1 MDPATSP
8 KSYWPIL
15 KVFPNNRKVPC
26 IPSLLHENKFIIDFK
41 RKAEIFDINF
51 CFINTCSYLRT
62 TLTKKT
68 HESLSKIL
76 STSNGILKIVKN
88 LDPNKAHSHNMI
100 SIWMVKLCD
109 SSLCKPLEL
118 LFKSYLEN
126 GKFPLEWK
134 RAIVVPANKKRYRK
148 INNEIIFKN
157 RTTGLK
163 LTIFI
168 HIKIYKIKTIL
179 FSGLHFPSSVV

>member
-15 KVFPNNRKVPC
+15 KVFPNNKKVPC
-26 IPSLLHENKFIIDFK
+26 IPPLLHENKFIIDFK

-88 LDPNKAHSHNMI
+88 LDPNKAHSHDMI